1 MQIIQVNI
9 KMYLLLA
16 GLIIPY
22 LLLSQEK
29 EVRNS
34 LFIEAGVTAGPI
46 LDIYPN
52 LPELGVAWSAGV
64 NVAWQTAGR
73 QYWNQAM
80 RYPQVGVLVSVTD
93 LGNPSVLGQEFSL
106 VPNLA
111 YRFARFGKFNLMG
124 FVGIG
129 FAFFNKPYDRIENP
143 ENKLIG
149 SHLTNKTILGI
160 MLEYQLDPH
169 FSLSGAIEYIHYS
182 NGHNQLPNVGINIPA
197 GHLGLRYCPEG
208 KPLTYHGP
216 DSLAPVDKRWLVNV
230 RLGLGVHE
238 FGDPVKP
245 AGGPKYPIYTGS
257 LYASKR
263 LGLIL
268 NLQAGIHVNYYTSFH
283 DYLSYH
289 DLHKE
294 DRHWRSVSMIA
305 FGGLEFLLGH
315 FAFTVQMGGYL
326 YNPTYSEIHELNQE
340 GSGFKQ
346 EAKKYLSYKFGAAY
360 YLFSTRTSTRF
371 NPWAG
376 IFLKSNAGQADFAEF
391 SIGVAF

>member
-1 MQIIQVNI
+1 MQIIKVNI

-129 FAFFNKPYDRIENP
+129 FALFNKPYDRIENP

-149 SHLTNKTILGI
+149 SRLTNKTILGV
-160 MLEYQLDPH
+160 MLEYQLHRVFD
-169 FSLSGAIEYIHYS
+169 LTGGIEYLHYS

-197 GHLGLRYCPEG
+197 IHLGIRYFPG
-208 KPLTYHGP
+208 GRPAIYH
-216 DSLAPVDKRWLVNV
+216 PVDSVVPMNKRWLFNV

-238 FGDPVKP
+238 FGDPCATSVS
-245 AGGPKYPIYTGS
+245 ADWAT
-257 LYASKR
+257 LTVNR
-263 LGLIL
+263 LGSATLFSL
-268 NLQAGIHVNYYTSFH
+268 NPTPRRFLPFPPRQAAP
-283 DYLSYH
+283 
-289 DLHKE
+289 
-294 DRHWRSVSMIA
+294 RSVRKPVRS
-305 FGGLEFLLGH
+305 FL
-315 FAFTVQMGGYL
+315 
-326 YNPTYSEIHELNQE
+326 IH
-340 GSGFKQ
+340 
-346 EAKKYLSYKFGAAY
+346 AKTPA
-360 YLFSTRTSTRF
+360 
-371 NPWAG
+371 
-376 IFLKSNAGQADFAEF
+376 
-391 SIGVAF
+391 